1 MIDKEP
7 VHENM
12 PTKVIG
18 AKIALLGTAIEIAE
32 TETDAE
38 ISVSDPSQLQQFLDA
53 EEQHMRDLVNAVVD
67 SGANVVF
74 VQKGID
80 DLAQHYLAKAGVLA
94 VRRTKKSD
102 LTKLSRATGAKVVSK
117 ITDISQ
123 EDLGSV
129 GLVEQRKIGDD
140 EMIFVV
146 ECDNPKSVSLILR
159 GGTEHVVEEVER
171 ALNDALEVVRVT
183 IQDGKVLAGGGSPE
197 VEVSLSLRSYADSVG
212 GREQLAIE
220 AFADAVEAIP
230 LTLAINSGL
239 DPIDSIVDLRAQ
251 HTAGGIHAGLS
262 VIESGVADMLAEGV
276 VEPLRVKTQ
285 AISSAQEATDLVLR
299 IDDIIAA
306 GNLSKGPSD
315 MGDDPFEHV

>member
-1 MIDKEP
+1 MLIDKEP

-12 PTKVIG
+12 PTKVTN

-38 ISVSDPSQLQQFLDA
+38 ISVSDPAQLQQFLDA

-67 SGANVVF
+67 AGANVVF

-94 VRRTKKSD
+94 IRRTKKSD

-117 ITDISQ
+117 ITDISKD
-123 EDLGSV
+123 DLGSV
-129 GLVEQRKIGDD
+129 GLVEQRKIGED

-220 AFADAVEAIP
+220 AFADAVEVIP
-230 LTLAINSGL
+230 RTLAINSGL

-251 HTAGGIHAGLS
+251 H
-262 VIESGVADMLAEGV
+262 
-276 VEPLRVKTQ
+276 P
-285 AISSAQEATDLVLR
+285 
-299 IDDIIAA
+299 A
-306 GNLSKGPSD
+306 GNTCLL
-315 MGDDPFEHV
+315 